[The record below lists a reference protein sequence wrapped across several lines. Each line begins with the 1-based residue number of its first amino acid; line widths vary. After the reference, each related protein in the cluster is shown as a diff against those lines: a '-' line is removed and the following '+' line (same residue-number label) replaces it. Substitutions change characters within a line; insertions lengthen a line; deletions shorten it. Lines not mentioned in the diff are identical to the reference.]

1 MLQELYKIARYSSFE
16 NARENILNWCDKI
29 ENSNFN
35 LIEFKRVAL
44 TYKSWIKEIVNSFI
58 IDTITHKRLSNG
70 FIEGK
75 NNFCKVIKRIGFG
88 YSDFDVF
95 RYKIINS
102 NKKNKI

>member
-1 MLQELYKIARYSSFE
+1 MTEVNDISDISLIKNFKI
-16 NARENILNWCDKI
+16 KI
-29 ENSNFN
+29 HEYRTS
-35 LIEFKRVAL
+35 LTEVLCIDEFKRAAL
-44 TYKSWIKEIVNSFI
+44 TYKSWINEIVNSFI
-58 IDTITHKRLSNG
+58 IDSVTHKRLSNG

-102 NKKNKI
+102 NRKNY